1 MYYVVVPM
9 IKGMYFFSLIF
20 WVYTL
25 GLARRQ
31 FIKIL
36 YMMDQYEKWI
46 FEISFKDDLILADGL
61 DDESSRIKL
70 KKTLTLY
77 SSLRK
82 DLSIHVKTSYI
93 RKRSAISWQSG
104 NSSRVWQVHAVTYSY
119 KSMLLDD
126 CQIPP
131 LFCDLLLLLD
141 RRK

>member
-1 MYYVVVPM
+1 
-9 IKGMYFFSLIF
+9 
-20 WVYTL
+20 
-25 GLARRQ
+25 
-31 FIKIL
+31 
-36 YMMDQYEKWI
+36 MMDQYEKWI

-104 NSSRVWQVHAVTYSY
+104 NSSRVWQVHAIF
-119 KSMLLDD
+119 KL
-126 CQIPP
+126 
-131 LFCDLLLLLD
+131 
-141 RRK
+141 K